1 MDGGDDGLQKYLTRA
16 RLLAAYQRDIL
27 TLLCSCKQGS
37 GCWRDPWPERSIL
50 LTHTDKLLAE
60 TEECGQ
66 VSCTLVLL

>member
-37 GCWRDPWPERSIL
+37 GCWRNPWPERSTP